1 MPGKR
6 RFFVKRDPPHII
18 QENCVAGR
26 AARRE
31 IYGDPDLALDSKK
44 QGQAWGFLTCNFV
57 TRRPLFKWDEFREAV
72 TRYVHERGGP
82 EKYVNEIEDFN
93 VLKRFR
99 AHLWARVKAEGRSEK
114 AIHLI
119 HNPVGLDGSVRT
131 AVRAA
136 QYAEERA
143 AKA

>member
-6 RFFVKRDPPHII
+6 RFFVKRDPPHIV
-18 QENCVAGR
+18 QQNVVAGR

-31 IYGDPDLALDSKK
+31 IYGDPNLNPDSKA
-44 QGQAWGFLTCNFV
+44 QDQAWGYASQNVV
-57 TRRPLFKWDEFREAV
+57 TKKPIYTWDEFREAV
-72 TRYVHERGGP
+72 TRYVKERGGP
-82 EKYVNEIEDFN
+82 EKYEGPIADFA

-99 AHLWARVKAEGRSEK
+99 AHLYARAKAEGRSAK
-114 AIHLI
+114 ANALLA
-119 HNPVGLDGSVRT
+119 NPVGLDGSVRT